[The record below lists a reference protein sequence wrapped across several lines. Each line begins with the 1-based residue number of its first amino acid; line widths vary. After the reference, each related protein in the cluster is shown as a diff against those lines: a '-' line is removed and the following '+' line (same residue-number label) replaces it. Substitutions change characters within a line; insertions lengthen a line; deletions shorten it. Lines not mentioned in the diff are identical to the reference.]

1 MPGVTHVLSG
11 LGAETLTAMDGKTAS
26 VTKKMYPTMNA
37 MGAMVLHGRSP
48 THSVLAWS
56 CTSTSTGVLQRL
68 QWLQREGARTRC
80 QCG

>member
-56 CTSTSTGVLQRL
+56 CTSTSTSTGVLQRL
-68 QWLQREGARTRC
+68 QREGACTRC
-80 QCG
+80 QCW